1 MTNAQKWVAGFLLL
15 FVLLLALS
23 KITDRGESKNDSYSS
38 MEAESNQTSN
48 VVNVED
54 ILASNRCYICHGRD
68 LKGSGM
74 GPSLSK
80 VKENWKQASLVSYF
94 QNPTAFLN
102 NQRMAA
108 LKDQYNRDMPAFEN
122 LTQEE
127 LNTLA
132 DYLINK

>member
-23 KITDRGESKNDSYSS
+23 KMTERGESKKDSYSS
-38 MEAESNQTSN
+38 MEAESNQTTTAIS
-48 VVNVED
+48 VEN
-54 ILASNRCYICHGRD
+54 ILANNRCYICHGRD
-68 LKGSGM
+68 LQGSGM
-74 GPSLSK
+74 GPSLAK
-80 VKENWKQASLVSYF
+80 VGENWKKPSLVSYF

-102 NQRMAA
+102 NQRMVA

-127 LNTLA
+127 LNALA